1 MKPGKGRFSGG
12 VGDDYGKATNQVAFY
27 RTPWWLKDQI
37 PCKTLKRL
45 HADLKLLKTIPHLLE
60 ANRITR

>member
-27 RTPWWLKDQI
+27 RTPWWQEDQI
-37 PCKTLKRL
+37 SGNTLKRL
-45 HADLKLLKTIPHLLE
+45 LADLKLFKTIPHLLE
-60 ANRITR
+60 PNKITR

>member
-12 VGDDYGKATNQVAFY
+12 VGDDYGRATNQVAFNH
-27 RTPWWLKDQI
+27 TPWWLKDQI

-60 ANRITR
+60 PNRITR